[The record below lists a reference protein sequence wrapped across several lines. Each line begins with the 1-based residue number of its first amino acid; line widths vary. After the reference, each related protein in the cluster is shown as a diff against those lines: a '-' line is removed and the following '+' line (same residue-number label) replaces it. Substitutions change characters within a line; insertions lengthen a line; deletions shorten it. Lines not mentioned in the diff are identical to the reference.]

1 MNMEELNDYLYDTL
15 NMELLDEKRQSVEEV
30 IESLEKGLEES
41 ELTEQYEDMKETLKD
56 LKKYRDRYCYYAVD
70 IMSCIWGQGFVITDA
85 DNNYIGFIRTI

>member
-1 MNMEELNDYLYDTL
+1 MEELNDYLYDTL